1 MAILGKMQSLPAADN
16 SREQVLMAAALLTR
30 TKDRA
35 APPLLNQFPGQGL
48 FFKERA
54 VPWCVRT

>member
-16 SREQVLMAAALLTR
+16 SREQVLMAAALLTS

-35 APPLLNQFPGQGL
+35 APPLSQCLGQGV
-48 FFKERA
+48 FFKER
-54 VPWCVRT
+54 VVSWCVRT